1 MGRPGSY
8 ASAAKGSLMTSI
20 SSANIEA
27 WLRHCAEV
35 FTEHRDELT
44 EMDAKIGDADHGI
57 NMARGFSAVPANLD
71 PLADKS
77 IGSLFRTTAM
87 TLISKV
93 GGASG
98 PLYGT
103 FFLQA
108 ARPANGKTELTL
120 EELCRC
126 FDTGLTGIV
135 NLGKAVLGDKT
146 MVDALTPALAAL
158 HPKGGDSLNAA
169 VQRAA
174 SVAHAAAEATIPLV
188 ARKGRASYLGER
200 SAGHKDPGAA
210 SSALL
215 LEALAETFK
224 TSA

>member
-1 MGRPGSY
+1 MS
-8 ASAAKGSLMTSI
+8 SI
-20 SSANIEA
+20 SSATIEA

-35 FTEHRDELT
+35 FTAHKDELT
-44 EMDAKIGDADHGI
+44 ALDAKIGDADHGV
-57 NMARGFSAVPANLD
+57 NMARGFTAIPPKLD
-71 PLADKS
+71 VLVDKS
-77 IGSLFRTTAM
+77 VGSLFRTSAM
-87 TLISKV
+87 TLISQV

-108 ARPANGKTELTL
+108 SRPADGKSELTQN
-120 EELCRC
+120 ELCQC
-126 FDTGLTGIV
+126 FDSGLTGIV

-158 HPKGGDSLNAA
+158 HPKNGDTLEAA
-169 VQRAA
+169 LARAA
-174 SVAHAAAEATIPLV
+174 TAAREAAEATIPLV

-200 SAGHKDPGAA
+200 SIGHKDPGAA

-215 LEALAETFK
+215 IEALADTVRS
-224 TSA
+224 TA

>member
-1 MGRPGSY
+1 
-8 ASAAKGSLMTSI
+8 MTSI

-27 WLRHCAEV
+27 WLRRCAKV
-35 FTEHRDELT
+35 FTEHKDELT
-44 EMDAKIGDADHGI
+44 DLDAKIGDADHGA
-57 NMARGFSAVPANLD
+57 NMARGFSAIPPKLD
-71 PLADKS
+71 ALVDRS
-77 IGSLFRTTAM
+77 IGSLLRTSAM
-87 TLISKV
+87 TLISQV

-120 EELCRC
+120 KELCQC

-158 HPKGGDSLNAA
+158 HPRNGDTLQAA
-169 VQRAA
+169 LERAA
-174 SVAHAAAEATIPLV
+174 AAAAEAAEATIPLI

-200 SAGHKDPGAA
+200 SIGHKDPGAT

-215 LEALAETFK
+215 LSALADTVK
-224 TSA
+224 ASG

>member
-1 MGRPGSY
+1 
-8 ASAAKGSLMTSI
+8 MTSI
-20 SSANIEA
+20 SSASIEA
-27 WLRHCAEV
+27 WLRRCATV
-35 FTEHRDELT
+35 FAEHKDELT
-44 EMDAKIGDADHGI
+44 DLDAKIGDADHGV
-57 NMARGFSAVPANLD
+57 NMARGFSAIPPKLD
-71 PLADKS
+71 PLLDKS
-77 IGSLFRTTAM
+77 IGSLFRTSAM
-87 TLISKV
+87 TLISQV

-120 EELCRC
+120 KELCQC

-146 MVDALTPALAAL
+146 MVDVLTPALAAL
-158 HPKGGDSLNAA
+158 HPKNGDSLGTALE
-169 VQRAA
+169 RAA
-174 SVAHAAAEATIPLV
+174 STAREAAESTIPMI

-200 SAGHKDPGAA
+200 SVGHKDPGAA

-215 LEALAETFK
+215 LEALAETIK
-224 TSA
+224 AT

>member
-1 MGRPGSY
+1 
-8 ASAAKGSLMTSI
+8 MTSI
-20 SSANIEA
+20 SSASIEV
-27 WLRHCAEV
+27 WLRRCATV
-35 FTEHRDELT
+35 FAEHKDELT
-44 EMDAKIGDADHGI
+44 DLDAKIGDADHGV
-57 NMARGFSAVPANLD
+57 NMARGFSAIPPKLD
-71 PLADKS
+71 PLLDKS
-77 IGSLFRTTAM
+77 IGSLFRTSAM
-87 TLISKV
+87 TLISQV

-120 EELCRC
+120 KELCQC

-146 MVDALTPALAAL
+146 MVDVLTPALAAL
-158 HPKGGDSLNAA
+158 HPKNGDSLGTALE
-169 VQRAA
+169 RAA
-174 SVAHAAAEATIPLV
+174 STAREAAESTIPMI

-200 SAGHKDPGAA
+200 SVGHKDPGAA

-215 LEALAETFK
+215 LEALAETIK
-224 TSA
+224 AT